1 MSSKVGLVLLPAM
14 EVEGVVFSP
23 TVAFP
28 TSSKELILAGAGV
41 RGMMIEG
48 KFVKFTTS
56 GFYIEEAIVAHLL
69 LRWKQRTA
77 EELGNTLDFYM
88 DLVTCPY
95 EKLVR
100 VAFILPLT
108 GIEFCLKVSEHCRI
122 ACEAAGMYS
131 EAEAKAIEQ
140 LKDIFKDKNFLPGYS
155 TLFSISPAGL
165 GIAFSKDGWSVPE
178 KDAAIVIENRALAEG
193 FLATV
198 IGENGVTP
206 AAKAAIADRVSKLL
220 NEY

>member
-1 MSSKVGLVLLPAM
+1 MSSKADSVPLPGM
-14 EVEGVVFSP
+14 EVEGFVFSP

-48 KFVKFTTS
+48 KFVKFTTH
-56 GFYIEEAIVAHLL
+56 GLYIEEAIVAHLL
-69 LRWKQRTA
+69 LKWKHKTA
-77 EELGNTLDFYM
+77 EELGNTLEFYM

-100 VAFILPLT
+100 IVFILPLT
-108 GIEFCLKVSEHCRI
+108 GIEFCRKVSEMCRI
-122 ACEAAGMYS
+122 ACENAGSYS

-140 LKDIFKDKNFLPGYS
+140 LKDVFKDKNFLPGYC
-155 TLFSISPAGL
+155 TLFSISSAGL

-178 KDAAIVIENRALAEG
+178 KDAAIVIENRVLAEG
-193 FLATV
+193 FLATI
-198 IGENGVTP
+198 IGEEGVSP
-206 AAKAAIADRVSKLL
+206 AAKASIADRVSKLL